1 MEKCVLNIIKIF
13 KILNL
18 NLFIKTKE
26 FNSVQYSASVANF
39 MNDQTLKPEADWH
52 PKIKDVVYHG

>member
-13 KILNL
+13 RILNL